1 MEEADFIKWRC
12 SLGVHCL
19 FFDGASKGNPGPS
32 GGGGVILFPSGS
44 TRSSY
49 AWGLG
54 VDSNNV
60 AEFYALWQ
68 GLRQAI
74 RLNIRKISVFG
85 DSRIVVQAICTK
97 SCPTSL
103 PLKRIFQKILSLAG
117 KFQSISFFHILRHL
131 NSIADLEA
139 NHAMLL
145 SMGTI
150 TENGNESFCTIL

>member
-1 MEEADFIKWRC
+1 MESSWLSAITTIAQSSPSARQPKLAEWEIRLEEAEFTNWRC

-44 TRSSY
+44 NRTSY

-68 GLRQAI
+68 GLRKAI

-85 DSRIVVQAICTK
+85 DSRIVV
-97 SCPTSL
+97 
-103 PLKRIFQKILSLAG
+103 
-117 KFQSISFFHILRHL
+117 
-131 NSIADLEA
+131 
-139 NHAMLL
+139 
-145 SMGTI
+145 
-150 TENGNESFCTIL
+150 